1 MPSMLS
7 SVGQLARRRQV
18 VQGGPQLV
26 AREIARRA
34 EQHKSRRHRPQ
45 HGKIALLEEEDGAVY
60 DYVIVGAGSAGCVLA
75 NRLSEDPD
83 VQVLLVEAGPP
94 DTADFIHIPAA
105 FSALFR
111 TQHDWDHITGWEPG
125 AHNRRIYLPRGQDAR
140 RLLVAER
147 DDLHPRQPARLR
159 RVARPARAGAGTTCS
174 PTSSAPRTTSAAR
187 REFHGAGGPLPV
199 SEARARSAMC
209 GAFLETVEGMGLP
222 LNDDFNDGEQD
233 GYGWY
238 QVTQR
243 DGRRASCAVAY
254 LHPVMDRP
262 NLTVETHAQVL
273 KVLFAG
279 GRAVGVAAARAGEA
293 LTWEAE
299 REVIVCGGAY
309 NSPQVLMLSGIGRP
323 EELELLQI
331 PLVAESPEVGMNLQD
346 HPTAGVTYFCQDES
360 SLKDAL
366 NDANLAMWMQ
376 GQGPLTSNIGENGG
390 FARTRD
396 GLDGARRAVPHGPGR
411 VRAGGPARAA
421 RPRLHAVGLR
431 AQAALARDGRGHH
444 AGPHR
449 QAVHHARLLHGA
461 RRRGSGVAACG
472 WSRRWSRQRPARRA
486 TPRRPTWSR
495 RRDSDAELE
504 AHMRQTCQTIYHP
517 VGTCRMGADAT
528 SVVDTELRVRGVE
541 GLRVVDASVMPSVPR
556 GNTNAP
562 DDRDRRAGGGPDPR
576 LLALRAADRGRVHV
590 VPQPLVGRLPQR
602 PGLRPL
608 RVLHRRHELG
618 LARSAR
624 PSAAGG
630 PSNGD
635 SSRARSRQQPPQAV
649 ELALRRT
656 PCRRGRR
663 TAARHRR
670 RGRRRPA
677 RRAAPSGCP
686 RPAASRR
693 RRRRRGGSS

>member
-1 MPSMLS
+1 M
-7 SVGQLARRRQV
+7 
-18 VQGGPQLV
+18 
-26 AREIARRA
+26 
-34 EQHKSRRHRPQ
+34 
-45 HGKIALLEEEDGAVY
+45 Y

-83 VQVLLVEAGPP
+83 VRVLLVEAGPP

-125 AHNRRIYLPRGQDAR
+125 AHNRRIYLPRGKMLGGSSSLNAMIYIRGNPLDYDDWG
-140 RLLVAER
+140 LEGWGW
-147 DDLHPRQPARLR
+147 DDLLPYFI
-159 RVARPARAGAGTTCS
+159 RAEDNERGAS
-174 PTSSAPRTTSAAR
+174 
-187 REFHGAGGPLPV
+187 EFHGAGGPLPV

-273 KVLFAG
+273 KVLFSD

-396 GLDGARRAVPHGPGR
+396 GLDAPDVQFHMVPVVFEQEGLLAPPAHGFTLSACVLKPRSRGMVAVTTPDPTGKPFIM
-411 VRAGGPARAA
+411 
-421 RPRLHAVGLR
+421 HAYYTEPDDV
-431 AQAALARDGRGHH
+431 A
-444 AGPHR
+444 
-449 QAVHHARLLHGA
+449 
-461 RRRGSGVAACG
+461 SGVAG
-472 WSRRWSRQRPARRA
+472 LRMVTEMVRSGPLSRYAETPNMVPAG
-486 TPRRPTWSR
+486 
-495 RRDSDAELE
+495 DSDAELE

-517 VGTCRMGADAT
+517 VGTCRMGTDAT

-541 GLRVVDASVMPSVPR
+541 GLRVVDASVMPTRAARQHQRAHDRR
-556 GNTNAP
+556 G
-562 DDRDRRAGGGPDPR
+562 RAGGGSDS
-576 LLALRAADRGRVHV
+576 GRWC
-590 VPQPLVGRLPQR
+590 G
-602 PGLRPL
+602 
-608 RVLHRRHELG
+608 
-618 LARSAR
+618 
-624 PSAAGG
+624 
-630 PSNGD
+630 
-635 SSRARSRQQPPQAV
+635 
-649 ELALRRT
+649 
-656 PCRRGRR
+656 
-663 TAARHRR
+663 
-670 RGRRRPA
+670 
-677 RRAAPSGCP
+677 
-686 RPAASRR
+686 
-693 RRRRRGGSS
+693 RRRRRGGGAGAVTALH